1 MDNYE
6 AIMKMNKQQLGA
18 FLDGVYCTGLND
30 GMYATLLPED
40 KADEILAK
48 NPYGEEWLSS
58 PAEKAV
64 LQDNPKDEEKYMLDS
79 LAAAVL
85 RNAGIDEQGNI
96 VNESGNTIVL
106 RV

>member
-6 AIMKMNKQQLGA
+6 AIMKMSKQQLA
-18 FLDGVYCTGLND
+18 ALLDGIYCTGLND
-30 GMYATLLPED
+30 GMFATRLPED
-40 KADEILAK
+40 EADELLAK

-64 LQDNPKDEEKYMLDS
+64 LQDNPKDEEKYMLDA

-96 VNESGNTIVL
+96 TNESGSTIVF
-106 RV
+106 

>member
-6 AIMKMNKQQLGA
+6 AIMKMNKQQLEA

-30 GMYATLLPED
+30 GMYATRLPED

-64 LQDNPKDEEKYMLDS
+64 LQDDPKNEEKYMLDS

-85 RNAGIDEQGNI
+85 RNAGIDEHGNK
-96 VNESGNTIVL
+96 VSESGNTIVF
-106 RV
+106 

>member
-6 AIMKMNKQQLGA
+6 AIMKMSREQLEN

-30 GMYATLLPED
+30 GMFATRLPED
-40 KADEILAK
+40 EADVILAK
-48 NPYGEEWLSS
+48 NPYEEEWLSA

-64 LQDNPKDEEKYMLDS
+64 LQNDPKDEEKYWLDA

-85 RNAGIDEQGNI
+85 RNAGVDEHGNK
-96 VNESGNTIVL
+96 VGESGKTIVF
-106 RV
+106 

>member
-6 AIMKMNKQQLGA
+6 VITKMNREQLEN

-30 GMYATLLPED
+30 GMFATRLPED
-40 KADEILAK
+40 EADEILAK
-48 NPYGEEWLSS
+48 NPYGAEWLSA

-85 RNAGIDEQGNI
+85 RNAGIDEHGNK
-96 VNESGNTIVL
+96 VSESGNTIVF
-106 RV
+106 

>member
-6 AIMKMNKQQLGA
+6 AIKKMSKQQLEN

-30 GMYATLLPED
+30 GMYATRLPED
-40 KADEILAK
+40 KAHEIFAK

-79 LAAAVL
+79 LATAVL

-96 VNESGNTIVL
+96 VNESGNTIVF
-106 RV
+106 

>member
-6 AIMKMNKQQLGA
+6 AIMKMSRDQLED

-30 GMYATLLPED
+30 GMFATRLPED

-48 NPYGEEWLSS
+48 NPYGGEWLST

-64 LQDNPKDEEKYMLDS
+64 LQDNPKDEEKYMLDA

-85 RNAGIDEQGNI
+85 RNAGIDDPENESNI
-96 VNESGNTIVL
+96 SGNTV
-106 RV
+106 VF

>member
-6 AIMKMNKQQLGA
+6 AIMKMSKQQLED

-30 GMYATLLPED
+30 GMYATRLPED

-96 VNESGNTIVL
+96 VNESGNTIVF
-106 RV
+106 

>member
-6 AIMKMNKQQLGA
+6 AVMKMSREQLKD

-30 GMYATLLPED
+30 GMFATLLPED
-40 KADEILAK
+40 KVDEILAN

-64 LQDNPKDEEKYMLDS
+64 LQDNPEDEEKCILDA

-85 RNAGIDEQGNI
+85 RNAGIDEHGNK
-96 VNESGNTIVL
+96 VNESGNTIVF
-106 RV
+106 

>member
-6 AIMKMNKQQLGA
+6 AIIKMSKQQLES

-30 GMYATLLPED
+30 GMFATRLPED
-40 KADEILAK
+40 EADELLAK
-48 NPYGEEWLSS
+48 NPYGGEWLSS

-64 LQDNPKDEEKYMLDS
+64 LQDNPKDEEKYMLDA

-85 RNAGIDEQGNI
+85 RNAGIDKQGNK
-96 VNESGNTIVL
+96 VNESGNTIVF
-106 RV
+106 

>member
-6 AIMKMNKQQLGA
+6 AIIKMSKQQLES

-30 GMYATLLPED
+30 GMFATRLPED
-40 KADEILAK
+40 EADEILAK
-48 NPYGEEWLSS
+48 NPYGEEWLSG

-79 LAAAVL
+79 LVAAVL
-85 RNAGIDEQGNI
+85 RNAGIDEYGNK
-96 VNESGNTIVL
+96 VSESGNTIVF
-106 RV
+106 